1 MDKEKLTS
9 RLSEYFQNKIIAL
22 VLNCTERGIIEIR
35 SASYM
40 LRKEKISEKVS
51 PEKLQQWSNFT
62 RISPLK
68 NSFE

>member
-9 RLSEYFQNKIIAL
+9 RLSEYFQNKRIAL

-51 PEKLQQWSNFT
+51 PAKLQQWSNFT